1 MRVCGEV
8 GAGSRVGNRRRIG
21 AAAAVEKQCS
31 STGRGGGPAGGA
43 RCAGPVEGAVVAEAI
58 ERIRNAEREAEEL
71 ERAARAQGKALIA
84 DAHDAA
90 ESSLEQAR
98 KAAWEEEKVLRAA
111 AAKEAEGEARKLIE
125 ESKSSVESVRAS
137 AEQRVEDGIKKVLE
151 LIMAGADATRG

>member
-1 MRVCGEV
+1 MQQRRTGR
-8 GAGSRVGNRRRIG
+8 SSRRR
-21 AAAAVEKQCS
+21 
-31 STGRGGGPAGGA
+31 A
-43 RCAGPVEGAVVAEAI
+43 RHHGPVEDAVVAEAI

-98 KAAWEEEKVLRAA
+98 KAAWEEEKVLLAA

-137 AEQRVEDGIKKVLE
+137 AEQRVEDGIKRVLE